1 MIMDQDQSK
10 ILLVEGLDD
19 KRVITEILHA
29 WDTPCPHIEPC
40 DGCENLFRMLK
51 GYISN
56 PGCYKVIGV
65 VLDADANPEGR
76 MQHFV
81 EILKGSGRYDV
92 ERIGALSA
100 GGLVIGMGG
109 EDAARV
115 GLWIMPDN
123 QSHGML
129 EDFLTGLADAVHP
142 ELLVEA
148 ERALVNLERNE
159 IQQYT
164 PAHRP
169 KAKMHTYL
177 AWQKEPG
184 RTLACAVAK
193 HYFDA
198 SSEKT
203 RPFIDWVARLYA

>member
-1 MIMDQDQSK
+1 MDQDQSK

-51 GYISN
+51 G
-56 PGCYKVIGV
+56 
-65 VLDADANPEGR
+65 
-76 MQHFV
+76 
-81 EILKGSGRYDV
+81 
-92 ERIGALSA
+92 
-100 GGLVIGMGG
+100 
-109 EDAARV
+109 
-115 GLWIMPDN
+115 
-123 QSHGML
+123 
-129 EDFLTGLADAVHP
+129 
-142 ELLVEA
+142 A

-198 SSEKT
+198 SSEKA
-203 RPFIDWVARLYA
+203 RPFIDWVTRLYA